1 MSKIRGEER
10 EAQPQSSNLKIEMLK
25 LYLYFTLQQSIYP
38 LHFKLFLTMHNLL
51 SNGTQYQYKR
61 KTNINNMYLGTFHYH
76 YDNALLTAEI
86 GYAVILTCNN
96 N

>member
-61 KTNINNMYLGTFHYH
+61 KTNIKYVVKHKS
-76 YDNALLTAEI
+76 AKLL
-86 GYAVILTCNN
+86 
-96 N
+96 